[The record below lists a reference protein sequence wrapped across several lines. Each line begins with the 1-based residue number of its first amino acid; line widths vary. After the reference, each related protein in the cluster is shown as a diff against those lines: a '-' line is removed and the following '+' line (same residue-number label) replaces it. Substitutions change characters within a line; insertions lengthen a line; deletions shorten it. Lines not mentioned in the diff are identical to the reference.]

1 MVYSPFELQKLFE
14 TLGINEY
21 EIEEHHRAMVDI
33 LHLAATAYP
42 IVFAFTMDETTYIE
56 LNQACAELFQ
66 VPYQAGLVELAQVLA
81 SYPELLSLML
91 STVVEQQE
99 YRSRLLYFER
109 IDRLVNIL
117 VDTHSLKKDGAH
129 LGTVF
134 IFREITNLIQ
144 LETDLLRN
152 DRLTTISKMAA
163 GIAHEI
169 RNPLTSIRG
178 FLQLLMRD
186 LEHAGRDKEK
196 SYADLILTE
205 IDRVNELLNRVL
217 LLSKPLEIMLVNY
230 DVNAIVKE
238 LGILHEP
245 DAMMHHIQ
253 MQFQLGEIPQ
263 VKLDLNMF
271 KQVLVNLIRNA
282 VDAMENGGKLT
293 LSTSYDEV
301 ESVVKIDVS
310 DTGAGIPSYLLD
322 RIFDAFFTTKEQGTG
337 LGLAIC
343 QRNIHEFGGN
353 IRVNSKGYGTT
364 FSVLLPPLVRE

>member
-1 MVYSPFELQKLFE
+1 MVCSPFELQKLFE

-21 EIEEHHRAMVDI
+21 EMEEHHRAMIDI
-33 LHLAATAYP
+33 LQWIATAYP
-42 IVFAFTMDETTYIE
+42 IAFAFTIGEMTYIE
-56 LNQACAELFQ
+56 LNQACAKLFQ
-66 VPYQAGLVELAQVLA
+66 VPYQDCLVELAPVFA
-81 SYPELLSLML
+81 SYPELLSLMS
-91 STVVEQQE
+91 STVMEQQE

-109 IDRLVNIL
+109 IDRSVNIL
-117 VDTHSLKKDGAH
+117 VDAHSVKKDGTH

-134 IFREITNLIQ
+134 IFREINHLIQ

-152 DRLTTISKMAA
+152 DRLTTIGKMAA

-186 LEHAGRDKEK
+186 LEREGWDKEK
-196 SYADLILTE
+196 SYADLILAE

-217 LLSKPLEIMLVNY
+217 LLSKPLEIVLVND
-230 DVNAIVKE
+230 DVNTVVKD
-238 LGILHEP
+238 LGILHES
-245 DAMMHHIQ
+245 DARMHNIQ
-253 MQFQLGEIPQ
+253 IQFQLGEIPQ
-263 VKLDLNMF
+263 VKLDLSMF

-282 VDAMENGGKLT
+282 IDAMENGGTLT
-293 LSTSYDEV
+293 LSTSYDTFEN
-301 ESVVKIDVS
+301 VVKIDVS
-310 DTGAGIPSYLLD
+310 DTGPGIPSYLLD

-364 FSVLLPPLVRE
+364 FSVLLPPIVRE

>member
-21 EIEEHHRAMVDI
+21 EIEEYHRTMVD
-33 LHLAATAYP
+33 
-42 IVFAFTMDETTYIE
+42 
-56 LNQACAELFQ
+56 
-66 VPYQAGLVELAQVLA
+66 
-81 SYPELLSLML
+81 
-91 STVVEQQE
+91 
-99 YRSRLLYFER
+99 
-109 IDRLVNIL
+109 
-117 VDTHSLKKDGAH
+117 
-129 LGTVF
+129 
-134 IFREITNLIQ
+134 
-144 LETDLLRN
+144 DLLRN
-152 DRLTTISKMAA
+152 DRLTTIGKMAA

-186 LEHAGRDKEK
+186 LEHVGWDKEK
-196 SYADLILTE
+196 SYADLILAE

-217 LLSKPLEIMLVNY
+217 LLSKPLEIVLIND
-230 DVNAIVKE
+230 DVNTVVKD
-238 LGILHEP
+238 LGILHES
-245 DAMMHHIQ
+245 DARVRNIQ
-253 MQFQLGEIPQ
+253 IQFQLGEIPQ

-282 VDAMENGGKLT
+282 IDAMENGGTLT
-293 LSTSYDEV
+293 LSTSYDKFEN
-301 ESVVKIDVS
+301 VVKIDVS
-310 DTGAGIPSYLLD
+310 DTGPGIPSYLLD

-364 FSVLLPPLVRE
+364 FSMLLPPIVRE